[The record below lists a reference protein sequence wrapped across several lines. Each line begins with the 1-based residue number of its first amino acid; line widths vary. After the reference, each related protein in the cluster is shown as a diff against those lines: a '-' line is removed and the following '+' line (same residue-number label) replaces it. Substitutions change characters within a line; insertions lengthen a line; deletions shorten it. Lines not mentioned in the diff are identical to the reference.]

1 MPDVSRS
8 RHMQSGIMIKTIFI
22 PLLVLA
28 SCLYSCLSLLLLS
41 NCTDQTFIR
50 SITDDQ
56 TRTQRIPL
64 GSANSFK
71 STRSY
76 SLEIM
81 IYCVK
86 PIGQFWFHPPF
97 ILQANRKC
105 PSPMIICLNMFQPT
119 KKTLTKP
126 GNLSPLQL
134 SWKQLIIIINFPTQG
149 HLKIHLQT
157 FEMSAELLR
166 SFLSFSSIQYVLTS
180 PFPQWHRSVGKRTE
194 TTTEA

>member
-1 MPDVSRS
+1 MKGGRFSICFNVNAWCIQITSHAVWYYDQDYF
-8 RHMQSGIMIKTIFI
+8 M

-81 IYCVK
+81 TYCVK
-86 PIGQFWFHPPF
+86 PIVQFWFHPPF

-105 PSPMIICLNMFQPT
+105 LSPMIICLNSSSQRKRWLSQAIYPHSNC
-119 KKTLTKP
+119 P
-126 GNLSPLQL
+126 GIS
-134 SWKQLIIIINFPTQG
+134 
-149 HLKIHLQT
+149 
-157 FEMSAELLR
+157 
-166 SFLSFSSIQYVLTS
+166 
-180 PFPQWHRSVGKRTE
+180 
-194 TTTEA
+194 